1 MVGIRE
7 AVVDEPGL
15 KVYSHLSR
23 DKMQDI
29 LNRSR
34 MVVSRSG
41 YSTLMELV
49 ELGIPALFIPT
60 PGQTEQEY
68 LATYLK
74 KKNIAFTCSSKSFSL
89 TNVLQAAESFPYQIP
104 AMSSANLLTAAIEEL
119 LHQLR
124 VVKK

>member
-1 MVGIRE
+1 YIIG
-7 AVVDEPGL
+7 
-15 KVYSHLSR
+15 
-23 DKMQDI
+23 
-29 LNRSR
+29 
-34 MVVSRSG
+34 RSG
-41 YSTLMELV
+41 YSTIMDIIA
-49 ELGIPALFIPT
+49 LGKKAILLPT

-68 LATYLK
+68 LATYLM